1 MPPFSFALDHL
12 NYARWLSVRLKDLK
26 SLSLTNPTTY
36 AAFLKGNFLV
46 TKTLRNFSSIPI
58 NQAHEQNKLVKEDGG
73 AIGLTK
79 NTAEVT
85 CWMICGPETARI
97 VNEFKENMPSRRG
110 SKAIYLHHKQTIKQ
124 VNSAIMSYL

>member
-58 NQAHEQNKLVKEDGG
+58 NQAHEQNKFVKEDDG

>member
-1 MPPFSFALDHL
+1 M
-12 NYARWLSVRLKDLK
+12 RLKDLK

-58 NQAHEQNKLVKEDGG
+58 NQAHEQNKLVKEDDG

-110 SKAIYLHHKQTIKQ
+110 SKAIYLHHKQTIKEI
-124 VNSAIMSYL
+124 NSVIMSYV